1 MSTQTTELLAR
12 GLPEYY
18 PISDAS
24 NNYKLLRA
32 PGDQADSLDS
42 EIADAEAALN
52 VTTPNTDLGRFGN
65 LVGITRREDETDGH
79 YRARVLAEFALSTCE
94 GTESDV
100 LDTLATIIGIAPA
113 NFELDDRSAPGRASV
128 SLPASALDDQALDQ
142 SELREIVERLLAASY
157 ALDIIVSG
165 TFTYI
170 TPSAYNVNDHDAS
183 KAYDGLDSNDEPKDN
198 GGTYAGVIQ

>member
-1 MSTQTTELLAR
+1 MTDQTTEALAR

-18 PISDAS
+18 PISEAS
-24 NNYKLLRA
+24 NNYKLMQA
-32 PGDQADSLDS
+32 PAEQADSLDGAI
-42 EIADAEAALN
+42 EDAEDALT
-52 VTTPNTDLGRFGN
+52 VTTPDTNLRRFGK
-65 LVGITRREDETDGH
+65 LVGITKRDGESADH
-79 YRARVLAEFALSTCE
+79 YRARVLAEFALATCE

-100 LDTLATIIGIAPA
+100 LDGLATIIGIAPS
-113 NFELDDRSAPGRASV
+113 NFELDDRSAPGRANV
-128 SLPASALDDQALDQ
+128 SLPANALDDQALDQ

-157 ALDIIVSG
+157 ALDVIVSG

-170 TPSAYNVNDHDAS
+170 TPSAYNINDHDAS